1 MLGYDDYIDRYKE
14 DTESA
19 KELYLIEKKSIHNI
33 KILKKYKRT
42 DNNKGTIGKRL
53 KTAQKELFLI
63 RRHLLKIY
71 SRTIGLHNL
80 QENIVKEREKALKTK
95 LIFHPKLFF

>member
-1 MLGYDDYIDRYKE
+1 MEKFWGQARANFLSK
-14 DTESA
+14 TFA
-19 KELYLIEKKSIHNI
+19 KE
-33 KILKKYKRT
+33 
-42 DNNKGTIGKRL
+42 TIDKRL

-95 LIFHPKLFF
+95 LIIHPKLFF